1 MKETKVTIP
10 YCPRETAQL
19 DLRNIHDSAARFRVV
34 VAHRRLGKTTLANNE
49 LIRAACVKKG
59 NYFYV
64 APTYRQAKLISW
76 DIFKH
81 YSIPQIVSKV
91 NESELYI
98 EFVNGSKILL
108 KGADSPDCYDDKT
121 QISTRTNGWK
131 YFKDLTKDDEV
142 LTLNPQTKKAEW
154 QKPTEIITQ
163 DYSGEMVHF
172 KNRRIDLLVTPNHK
186 FYVEKR
192 NKKGWVNHG

>member
-1 MKETKVTIP
+1 
-10 YCPRETAQL
+10 
-19 DLRNIHDSAARFRVV
+19 VV

-49 LIRAACVKKG
+49 LIRAACTRKG

-81 YSIPQIVSKV
+81 YAIPQIVNKV

-131 YFKDLTKDDEV
+131 YFKAQLSASEKAEYTARDGEQCNEEAKDIILLPYDGKSFK
-142 LTLNPQTKKAEW
+142 LNPDQFKAVKAEEL
-154 QKPTEIITQ
+154 KRKNMIYGRDMKKDEI
-163 DYSGEMVHF
+163 V
-172 KNRRIDLLVTPNHK
+172 K
-186 FYVEKR
+186 
-192 NKKGWVNHG
+192 